1 MALFS
6 QHPPGV
12 QIKRWLTILTIL
24 IVLIDFIAAG
34 SLFVVNNLMSV
45 IVGRYEPLV
54 MYSGDIASS
63 VYKLH
68 TGLYQYLAEYRRDT
82 VQLQGEV
89 QKLRETIKQALQL
102 PEAASLA
109 DLKEIDVTLEKYGKA
124 LQMLPKI
131 GTFTNWK
138 EVEEVKNSAV
148 ALGGQVEELAAKMK
162 SHSYQQIA
170 EKAARSR
177 QIATTAMYVFL
188 AFFLLSMVIVVLLFF
203 WWRDF
208 QEMILQL

>member
-6 QHPPGV
+6 QYPPGV
-12 QIKRWLTILTIL
+12 QIKRWLTILTLL
-24 IVLIDFIAAG
+24 IIVIDFIAAG
-34 SLFVVNNLMSV
+34 SLFLVNNLMSV
-45 IVGRYEPLV
+45 IVSRYQPLV

-63 VYKLH
+63 VYRLH
-68 TGLYQYLAEYRRDT
+68 TGLYQYLGEYRQDT

-89 QKLRETIKQALQL
+89 QKLRETIKQALAQ
-102 PEAASLA
+102 EAAA
-109 DLKEIDVTLEKYGKA
+109 DLASLQEMDLALEKYGKA

-131 GTFTNWK
+131 GTVTNWK
-138 EVEEVKNSAV
+138 ELEEIKNTAV

-162 SHSYQQIA
+162 SHSYEQIA
-170 EKAARSR
+170 QKAERSR
-177 QIATTAMYVFL
+177 QIATAAMYIFI
-188 AFFLLSMVIVVLLFF
+188 AFFVLSLVIVILLFV